1 MQIKG
6 MRRWIGLVLT
16 VLVALRAA
24 PVWSEMEPLAVVVA
38 ADRAS
43 DLIDA
48 EKLALIYMRK
58 KSRWSDGDRIQPV
71 NLPASDPLREQF
83 SEAILKLRPAAL
95 EDYWN
100 EQYFHG
106 ILPPHV
112 VQSEVAM
119 ALFIAQTDGA
129 IGYLRYC
136 TLASGLKVLLVL
148 TPEGQLVPPGQ
159 FVAQCRPASR

>member
-1 MQIKG
+1 MQVKG
-6 MRRWIGLVLT
+6 TRRWTGLVLT
-16 VLVALRAA
+16 VFVALHAARA
-24 PVWSEMEPLAVVVA
+24 WSETEPLAIVVA

-43 DLIDA
+43 EPVDS
-48 EKLALIYMRK
+48 ETLALIYMRK

-71 NLPASDPLREQF
+71 NLPASDPLRERF

-112 VQSEVAM
+112 VQSEIAM

-136 TLASGLKVLLVL
+136 TLSSGLKVLLVL